1 MLLTERRE
9 NLFEE
14 RREVEVGRSGL
25 CCCWG
30 LQGRAWVSI
39 VVDVGLGRRVWFSDG
54 VVLDSLDVRFNC
66 SSSTL

>member
-1 MLLTERRE
+1 VLLTERRE

-30 LQGRAWVSI
+30 L
-39 VVDVGLGRRVWFSDG
+39 
-54 VVLDSLDVRFNC
+54 
-66 SSSTL
+66 